1 MGCLTSRPGL
11 LLVGAPAPRVE
22 LQPSSAVDSY
32 GVEAC
37 ELAEAAG
44 LPLEPWQAD
53 ALEQMLS
60 FRSDG
65 RWSAREYA
73 ELVGRQQGKSA
84 GVGLPRALAGL
95 LLLDERLI
103 MWSAH
108 EVKTALESFLALRL
122 ALEKLGEEAGKN
134 MIALDDGAVIV
145 KVINNNGYEGFELST
160 GQRMRF
166 VARSK
171 GSGRGFSGDLSVI
184 DEAFAYT
191 RAQQS
196 ALAPTQ
202 LARPNPQTVYLSS
215 PPLRGDVEEGKVLYA
230 LAGRAAKGDDTGR
243 LGFRDWGLGTSLDEV
258 MGMATVDRTAFLDD
272 REHWSAALPALG
284 RGRVTEESIA
294 QLRAEMDDRDFARE
308 VLGCWPVQITTD
320 GRWQVIRKTAWEAR
334 GWTDDDRE
342 PVDVWTDDVAMAIAM
357 PPEQDWASV
366 AVAGRSV
373 DDELLVQVARYERGT
388 AWVLPE
394 VLELAERYP
403 RAVFAINKRGPAGY
417 LVAPLERAGVELV
430 VPTELEAAHANQRFV
445 RGVVDEPVIRH
456 FDQEALDI
464 AVKAAV
470 KRAMG
475 DGWTWLRRGDTDV
488 SPVEAASLAVWAV
501 EDAGGPV
508 STPLAVPAGVGSGGD
523 RGDGLGPLGGSLADI
538 GF

>member
-1 MGCLTSRPGL
+1 MTSPPRSL
-11 LLVGAPAPRVE
+11 LGAPAPRVE
-22 LQPSSAVDSY
+22 LEPADAVGSY
-32 GVEAC
+32 GPEAC
-37 ELAEAAG
+37 ALAEMAG
-44 LPLEPWQAD
+44 LPLEPWQEN
-53 ALEQMLS
+53 ALELMLA

-65 RWSAREYA
+65 KWAAREYA

-95 LLLDERLI
+95 LLLNERLI

-122 ALEKLGEEAGKN
+122 ALERLGEDAGPN
-134 MIALDDGAVIV
+134 LIALDDGNLLV

-160 GQRMRF
+160 GQRLRF

-191 RAQQS
+191 RQQQS

-202 LARPNPQTVYLSS
+202 LARPNPQTCYLSS

-230 LAGRAAKGDDTGR
+230 LAARAAKGDDGER
-243 LGFRDWGLGTSLDEV
+243 LGFRDWGLAVSLDEV
-258 MGMATVDRTAFLDD
+258 MGMANADRQAFLDD
-272 REHWSAALPALG
+272 RDNWAAALPALG

-294 QLRAEMDDRDFARE
+294 QLRREMDDKDFARE
-308 VLGCWPVQITTD
+308 VLGCWPVQASTD
-320 GRWQVIRKTAWEAR
+320 GRWQVIPKTAWTAR
-334 GWTDDDRE
+334 GWTARPADGRDADE
-342 PVDVWTDDVAMAIAM
+342 LWTSDVAFAIAM
-357 PPEQDWASV
+357 PPEQDWAAV
-366 AVAGRSV
+366 MVAGRSV
-373 DDELLVQVARYERGT
+373 DDELLVQVVRYARGT

-394 VLELAERYP
+394 VLDLAERHP
-403 RAVFAINKRGPAGY
+403 HTVVAINKRGPAGY
-417 LVAPLERAGVELV
+417 LLAPLERAGVELV
-430 VPTELEAAHANQRFV
+430 VPAELEAAHANQRFV

-456 FDQEALDI
+456 FDQESLDI

-470 KRAMG
+470 KRPMG
-475 DGWTWLRRGDTDV
+475 DGWTWLRRGETDV
-488 SPVEAASLAVWAV
+488 SPVEGAALAVWAL
-501 EDAGGPV
+501 EDSGGPV
-508 STPLAVPAGVGSGGD
+508 AAPLAVPMD
-523 RGDGLGPLGGSLADI
+523 RGADMGGIGDLAGI

>member
-1 MGCLTSRPGL
+1 MTSPPRSL
-11 LLVGAPAPRVE
+11 LGAPAPRVE
-22 LQPSSAVDSY
+22 LEPADAVGSY
-32 GVEAC
+32 GPEAC
-37 ELAEAAG
+37 ALAEMAG
-44 LPLEPWQAD
+44 LPLEPWQEN
-53 ALEQMLS
+53 ALELMLA

-65 RWSAREYA
+65 KWAAREYA

-95 LLLDERLI
+95 LLLNERLI

-122 ALEKLGEEAGKN
+122 ALERLGEDAGPN
-134 MIALDDGAVIV
+134 LIALDDGNLLV

-160 GQRMRF
+160 GQRLRF

-191 RAQQS
+191 RQQQS

-202 LARPNPQTVYLSS
+202 LARPNPQTCYLSS

-230 LAGRAAKGDDTGR
+230 LAARAAKGDDGER
-243 LGFRDWGLGTSLDEV
+243 LGFRDWGLAVSLDEV
-258 MGMATVDRTAFLDD
+258 MGMANADRHAFLDD
-272 REHWSAALPALG
+272 RDNWAAALPALG

-294 QLRAEMDDRDFARE
+294 QLRREMDDKDFARE
-308 VLGCWPVQITTD
+308 VLGCWPVQASTD
-320 GRWQVIRKTAWEAR
+320 GRWQVIPKTAWAAR
-334 GWTDDDRE
+334 GWTARPADGRDADE
-342 PVDVWTDDVAMAIAM
+342 LWTSDVAFAIAM
-357 PPEQDWASV
+357 PPEQDWAAV
-366 AVAGRSV
+366 MVAGRSV
-373 DDELLVQVARYERGT
+373 DDELLVQVVRYARGT

-394 VLELAERYP
+394 VLDLAERHP
-403 RAVFAINKRGPAGY
+403 HTVVAINKRGPAGY
-417 LVAPLERAGVELV
+417 LLAPLERAGVELV
-430 VPTELEAAHANQRFV
+430 VPAELEAAHANQRFV

-456 FDQEALDI
+456 FDQEPLDI

-470 KRAMG
+470 KRPMG

-488 SPVEAASLAVWAV
+488 SPVEGAALAVWAV
-501 EDAGGPV
+501 EDGTGPV
-508 STPLAVPAGVGSGGD
+508 SAPLPVPANAGTD
-523 RGDGLGPLGGSLADI
+523 YGDGLGALGGDLAHL

>member
-1 MGCLTSRPGL
+1 MTSPPRSL
-11 LLVGAPAPRVE
+11 LGAPAPRVE
-22 LQPSSAVDSY
+22 LQPAAAVGSY
-32 GVEAC
+32 GPEAC
-37 ELAEAAG
+37 ALAEMAE

-53 ALEQMLS
+53 ALDLMLS

-65 RWSAREYA
+65 KWASREFA

-95 LLLDERLI
+95 LLLGERLI

-122 ALEKLGEEAGKN
+122 ALEKLGEDAGPN
-134 MIALDDGAVIV
+134 LIALDDGNLMV
-145 KVINNNGYEGFELST
+145 KVINNNGYEGVELST
-160 GQRMRF
+160 GQRLRF

-191 RAQQS
+191 RQQQS

-230 LAGRAAKGDDTGR
+230 LSARAAKAADGEK
-243 LGFRDWGLGTSLDEV
+243 LGFRDWGLAVSLDEV
-258 MGMATVDRTAFLDD
+258 MGMAHADRAAFLDD
-272 REHWSAALPALG
+272 RENWSAALPALG

-294 QLRAEMDDRDFARE
+294 QLRREMDDRDFARE
-308 VLGCWPVQITTD
+308 VLGCWPVQASTD
-320 GRWQVIRKTAWEAR
+320 GRWQVIRKASWLDR
-334 GWTDDDRE
+334 GWSMLGDGHE
-342 PVDVWTDDVAMAIAM
+342 PAEAWTDDVAMAIAV
-357 PPEQDWASV
+357 PPEQDWAAIV
-366 AVAGRSV
+366 VAGRSV
-373 DDELLVQVARYERGT
+373 DDELLVQVARYDRGT

-394 VLELAERYP
+394 VLDLADRYP
-403 RAVFAINKRGPAGY
+403 HAVFAINKRGPAGY
-417 LVAPLERAGVELV
+417 LVAPLDRAGVELLL
-430 VPTELEAAHANQRFV
+430 PNELEAAHANQRFV

-470 KRAMG
+470 KRPVG

-501 EDAGGPV
+501 EDAGGLVGP
-508 STPLAVPAGVGSGGD
+508 PLAAATADDAG
-523 RGDGLGPLGGSLADI
+523 LAVDDLARI